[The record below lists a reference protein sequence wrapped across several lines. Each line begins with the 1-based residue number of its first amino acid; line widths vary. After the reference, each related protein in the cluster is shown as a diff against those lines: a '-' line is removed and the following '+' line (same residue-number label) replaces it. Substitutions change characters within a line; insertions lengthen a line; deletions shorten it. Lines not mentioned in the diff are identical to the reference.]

1 MRRNAEILIAEDSPT
16 QAEELRHLLEGNG
29 YEIRLAG
36 DGHEALAAAREHAP
50 GLVITDIVM
59 PAMDGYELC
68 RAIKSDRELR
78 EVPVILLTSLS
89 QPQDVIKSLECGAD
103 NFIRKPYEE
112 RYLLSRVSNILTSR
126 ELRLNEKV
134 QVGVEVYLAGETHFI
149 TAERQQILD
158 FLLSTY
164 EEVAQMN
171 EELTGKN
178 AELQERQTQLQ
189 DALHDLDAERS
200 RAQNLADVNRAVLDA
215 TADGIALIDET
226 GNTLLWNAAYARIMS
241 RIPGLARDAPVTGN
255 LEAVAPHVADPAALR
270 SFIESLGDVPEE
282 GASCDVELPDAA
294 LSLRLFAAP
303 VRDTSSDAEL
313 GRILVVRDVTAER
326 AADRLKSELVATVSH
341 ELRTPLA
348 AILGFAE
355 MLATREMDS
364 VSRRRVE
371 TIIREAERLA
381 SLVNDFLDLHRIEQ
395 GSFALELEPVDLT
408 AVVREAVETF
418 SAQSSAHSIRLDL
431 PSSPVRV
438 LGERDRL
445 VQVLG
450 NLLSNA
456 IKYSPEGGV
465 VHVRVRDV
473 DGKVEVT
480 VQDQGVGIPAEAQD
494 RIFTRFFRVRTPET
508 DGIGGTGLGL
518 ALSREIVEA
527 HGGEI
532 GFESVEGAGSKFWVR
547 LPGSTPE
554 PQERGAVTLA

>member
-1 MRRNAEILIAEDSPT
+1 MRRNGEILIAEDSPT
-16 QAEELRHLLEGNG
+16 QAEELQYLLERNG
-29 YEIRLAG
+29 YEIRLAR
-36 DGHEALAAAREHAP
+36 DGHEALAAARERAP
-50 GLVITDIVM
+50 QLVITDIVM

-171 EELTGKN
+171 EELTAKN

-189 DALHDLDAERS
+189 DALHELDAERR

-215 TADGIALIDET
+215 TADGIALIDKT
-226 GNTLLWNAAYARIMS
+226 GNTRLWNAAYARITS
-241 RIPGLARDAPVTGN
+241 GIPGLAPDAHVIDN
-255 LEAVAPHVADPAALR
+255 LEAIAPHVADPAALR
-270 SFIESLGDVPEE
+270 GFIESLGDVPEE
-282 GASCDVELPDAA
+282 GASCDVELPDAD
-294 LSLRLFAAP
+294 LSFLLFTAP
-303 VRDTSSDAEL
+303 VRDTSSDAVL
-313 GRILVVRDVTAER
+313 GRIFVVRDVTAER

-355 MLATREMDS
+355 MLATREMDA

-418 SAQSSAHSIRLDL
+418 SAQSSAHSIRADL

-456 IKYSPEGGV
+456 IKYSPEGGD
-465 VHVRVRDV
+465 VHVRLRHV

-480 VQDQGVGIPAEAQD
+480 VQDQGVGIPPEAQD
-494 RIFTRFFRVRTPET
+494 RIFTRFFRARIPET

-554 PQERGAVTLA
+554 PRERGAITLG

>member
-1 MRRNAEILIAEDSPT
+1 MTRNAEIVVAEDSPT
-16 QAEELRHLLEGNG
+16 QAEALRFVLEPDG
-29 YEIRLAG
+29 YNIRLAR
-36 DGHEALAAAREHAP
+36 DGREALAAVRERAP
-50 GLVITDIVM
+50 ALLITDIVM
-59 PAMDGYELC
+59 PGMDGYELC
-68 RAIKSDRELR
+68 RTIKSDPELS

-89 QPQDVIKSLECGAD
+89 QPQDVIKSLHCGAD
-103 NFIRKPYEE
+103 NFIRKPYDG
-112 RYLLSRVSNILTSR
+112 RYLRSRVSNILTSR

-134 QVGVEVYLAGETHFI
+134 QVGVEVYVAGEKHFI
-149 TAERQQILD
+149 NAERQQILD

-164 EEVAQMN
+164 EEVGQVNA
-171 EELTGKN
+171 ELAATN
-178 AELQERQTQLQ
+178 TELQERQTQLQ
-189 DALHDLDAERS
+189 DALRELDAERS

-215 TADGIALIDET
+215 TADGIALIDDT
-226 GNTLLWNAAYARIMS
+226 GNKLLWNAAYARITS
-241 RIPGLARDAPVTGN
+241 QIPGVAPDAHVTDN
-255 LEAVAPHVADPAALR
+255 LEAVTPLVADPAALR
-270 SFIESLGDVPEE
+270 TFIESLGEVPAE

-294 LSLRLFAAP
+294 LSFRLFAAP

-381 SLVNDFLDLHRIEQ
+381 ALVSDFLDLHRIEQ
-395 GSFALELEPVDLT
+395 GSFALELEPVDL
-408 AVVREAVETF
+408 AVVVREAVETF
-418 SAQSSAHSIRLDL
+418 AAQSSAHSIRADL
-431 PSSPVRV
+431 PSSPVQV

-445 VQVLG
+445 AQVLG

-456 IKYSPEGGV
+456 IKYSPAGGV
-465 VHVRVRDV
+465 VHVRLSDV

-480 VQDQGVGIPAEAQD
+480 VQDQGVGIPAEAQN
-494 RIFTRFFRVRTPET
+494 RIFTRFFRARMPQTN
-508 DGIGGTGLGL
+508 GIGGTGLGL

-527 HGGEI
+527 HGGEM
-532 GFESVEGAGSKFWVR
+532 GFESVEGAGSTFWVR

-554 PQERGAVTLA
+554 PQNGRPRGG